1 MEFPKLTDPKFQDKI
16 LKKFSQYQT
25 PKKKPSF
32 FDLCYPESFTYQLPQ
47 LFVSKFINP
56 KTPYK
61 GLLVFHRIGAGKTC
75 AAIQIAE
82 QWVDK
87 RNVIFIV
94 PASLVGNVYKE
105 FRSECTGTK
114 YMSNA
119 ERSKLS
125 KLSPQSKEYQKL
137 LEQINSRID
146 ENYKIYSYHKYVDL
160 IVSKQIN
167 LKNSLVIIDEV
178 QNIVSESG
186 SFYKIILNSLQKSP
200 DSTRIVIMSATP
212 IFDKPVE
219 LALTMNLLKPDN
231 ILPTG
236 TKFNDT
242 FLNISENDNKYSLKN
257 PDLLKSLLSGYIS
270 YYPGAPSNAFPKQIL
285 KVVKCHMSKF
295 QYECYQT
302 VEEQEGK
309 PDFKDILKLPNNFY
323 IGSRIISNI
332 AYPNKGVNEKG
343 FDSWTGSKL
352 KLNNLERYSIKFY
365 KIINKIRLIKGPSF
379 IYSNFKEYGGLK
391 PLIAALEAN
400 GYKDIIFHG
409 PGKNRYA
416 VWSGDEKAEQ
426 KEMIKD
432 VFNQFKNYDGSQIK
446 VILGSPSIKEGVS
459 LLRVKS
465 VHIIDPYWNTSRLD
479 QVIGRAI
486 RYCSHRDLPS
496 EEREV
501 KVYLYLACAPK
512 GKGGTK
518 NISVDE
524 HIYRI
529 ALEKEK
535 LVKEFYNIMKKSAID
550 SKLFENAEKFVKN

>member
-16 LKKFSQYQT
+16 LKKFSQYEIPNT
-25 PKKKPSF
+25 KPSF
-32 FDLCYPESFTYQLPQ
+32 WDLCFPDDFTYQLPQ

-61 GLLVFHRIGAGKTC
+61 GLLVFHKIGAGKTC

-105 FRSECTGTK
+105 FRSECTGNK
-114 YMSNA
+114 YVTVS
-119 ERSKLS
+119 ERKKLLNLNPL
-125 KLSPQSKEYQKL
+125 KDEYQDL
-137 LEQINSRID
+137 LETINSRID
-146 ENYKIYSYHKYVDL
+146 ENYQIYSYHKYVDL
-160 IVSKQIN
+160 VNSKKIN

-186 SFYKIILNSLQKSP
+186 SFYQVILNSLQKSP

-212 IFDKPVE
+212 IFDKPIE

-242 FLNISENDNKYSLKN
+242 FLDITNNKYNIKN
-257 PDLLKSLLSGYIS
+257 AELLESLLKGYIS
-270 YYPGAPSNAFPKQIL
+270 FSPGAPSSAFPRQIF

-309 PDFKDILKLPNNFY
+309 PDFKDILKLPNNFF
-323 IGSRIISNI
+323 IGSRIISNV
-332 AYPNKGVNEKG
+332 AYPNKGINEKG
-343 FDSWTGSKL
+343 FDSWDGSKL
-352 KLNNLERYSIKFY
+352 KLENLERYSVKFY
-365 KIINKIRLIKGPSF
+365 KIINKIRQIKGPSF
-379 IYSNFKEYGGLK
+379 VYSNFKEYGGLK
-391 PLIAALEAN
+391 PLIGALEMN
-400 GYKDIIFHG
+400 GYKNVITHG

-432 VFNQFKNYDGSQIK
+432 LFNRFKNYDGSQIK

-465 VHIIDPYWNTSRLD
+465 VHILDPYWNTSRLD

-486 RYCSHRDLPS
+486 RYCSHRDLAS
-496 EEREV
+496 AEREV

-512 GKGGTK
+512 EKSTKGRLT
-518 NISVDE
+518 VDE

-529 ALEKEK
+529 ALEKDK
-535 LVKEFYNIMKKSAID
+535 LVKQFYSVMKKAAID
-550 SKLFENAEKFVKN
+550 AKLFANAQKFIKN